1 LREGEEMTI
10 EGVYKRTIFNNS
22 DNGYLVGLIKVTEND
37 IDASLNNKTITF
49 TGYFN
54 DINIEDNLRLVGT
67 FTRHNRYGEQF
78 SVTSYEIIMPTTE
91 NSIISFLSSGIF
103 KGIGEGKAK
112 RIYETLGDDCISI
125 MSNDIDALVG
135 IKGISKKNREDIY
148 NTLLEYA
155 DNLEIIVKLNEYGFN
170 SKDSTTLYHKYKN
183 KVIELID
190 EDIYNLVNED
200 TNFGFKKI
208 DNLAL
213 KLDYSNDDIRRIK
226 AGIIYVINEVVNTV
240 GDTYL
245 FKSEI
250 YNYLKRALLVILEED
265 YFDQAINDLI
275 KEDKL
280 VLIDNKYYLKKVY
293 DAECNIAKR
302 ISYLTNLDD
311 NKFKKL
317 NELLLNN
324 EKKYNIDYNSEQEEA
339 IKNSFIKNVLVITG
353 GPGTGKTTIIKSIV
367 SIYQELY
374 KLSRDELYEKI
385 TLLAPT
391 GRASKRI
398 METVNMPASTIHRFL
413 KWNKETNKFGV
424 NEHNKV
430 HTDMVIVD
438 EASMVDTYLLDNLLK
453 GLRFDTKL
461 ILVGDVN
468 QLPSVGSGQILKDII
483 DTEKVPVVKL
493 EKLYRQEANSNI
505 ITFAYDVNNGI
516 YDNSLFNNYD
526 DLTYIKTDS
535 YNLMD
540 KFSELCYT
548 YKDYDY
554 NDLIM
559 MAPMYKTINGIDNL
573 NSIAREIF
581 NPKENNKHEI
591 VIGDTLYR
599 ENDKV
604 IELVNMPDY
613 NVFNGD
619 IGIITEIDKDKNE
632 VTVDYDGNI
641 VKYTKSNYTNFKLGY
656 VISIHKSQGSEFK
669 VVIMVLLNEFN
680 RMLYRKLLYTGI
692 TRAKQNLFI
701 LGEEE
706 AIKKAINNNELLKR
720 KTSLYE
726 MINDRFL

>member
-1 LREGEEMTI
+1 MTI

-505 ITFAYDVNNGI
+505 ITFAYDVNNGV

>member
-1 LREGEEMTI
+1 MTI
-10 EGVYKRTIFNNS
+10 EGIYKRTIFSNS

-103 KGIGEGKAK
+103 KGIGENKAK
-112 RIYETLGDDCISI
+112 KIYEALGNECITI

-148 NTLLEYA
+148 NTLLEYS

-170 SKDSTTLYHKYKN
+170 NKDSTTLYHKYKN
-183 KVIELID
+183 KVIDLID

-265 YFDQAINDLI
+265 YFDKAISELI

-280 VLIDNKYYLKKVY
+280 VLIENKYYLKKVY

-302 ISYLTNLDD
+302 ISYLVNLDD
-311 NKFKKL
+311 NKYKKL

-374 KLSRDELYEKI
+374 KLSKEELYEKI

-413 KWNKETNKFGV
+413 KWNKETNRFGV

-505 ITFAYDVNNGI
+505 ITFAYNVNNGI
-516 YDNSLFNNYD
+516 YDNSIFNNYD

-573 NSIAREIF
+573 NNIAREIF
-581 NPKENNKHEI
+581 NPKDNNKHEI

-720 KTSLYE
+720 KTSLFE
-726 MINDRFL
+726 MINERFN

>member
-1 LREGEEMTI
+1 MTI

-22 DNGYLVGLIKVTEND
+22 DNGYLVGLIKVSEND

-573 NSIAREIF
+573 NNIAREIF
-581 NPKENNKHEI
+581 NPKDNSKHEI
-591 VIGDTLYR
+591 VIGDTLFR

>member
-1 LREGEEMTI
+1 MTI
-10 EGVYKRTIFNNS
+10 EGIYKKTIFSNS
-22 DNGYLVGLIKVTEND
+22 DNGYLVGLLKVIDND

-78 SVTSYEIIMPTTE
+78 QANSYEIIMPTTE
-91 NSIISFLSSGIF
+91 NSIITFLSSGIF

-112 RIYETLGDDCISI
+112 KIYDALGDDAINRI
-125 MSNDIDALVG
+125 SNDITCLEG
-135 IKGISKKNREDIY
+135 IKGISKRNREDIY
-148 NTLLEYA
+148 NTLLEYS

-170 SKDSTTLYHKYKN
+170 NKDSTTLYHKYKN

-213 KLDYSNDDIRRIK
+213 KLDYSYDDLRRIK

-245 FKSEI
+245 YKSEI
-250 YNYLKRALLVILEED
+250 YNYLKRALLVILEEE
-265 YFDQAINDLI
+265 YFDGAINSLI
-275 KEDKL
+275 KEEKL

-302 ISYLTNLDD
+302 ISYLANLSD

-317 NELLLNN
+317 NELLLDN
-324 EKKYNIDYNSEQEEA
+324 EKKNNIDYNSEQEEA

-374 KLSRDELYEKI
+374 KLSREELYEKV

-398 METVNMPASTIHRFL
+398 METVNMPSSTIHRFL
-413 KWNKETNKFGV
+413 KWNKETNKFGI

-483 DTEKVPVVKL
+483 DTEKIPVVRL
-493 EKLYRQEANSNI
+493 EKLYRQEENSNI

-516 YDNSLFNNYD
+516 YDNSLFNNFD

-548 YKDYDY
+548 YKDMNY

-573 NSIAREIF
+573 NNIAREIF

-591 VIGDTLYR
+591 VIGDTLFR

-604 IELVNMPDY
+604 IELVNMPDA

-669 VVIMVLLNEFN
+669 VVIMVILNEFN
-680 RMLYRKLLYTGI
+680 RMLYRKLLYTGV
-692 TRAKQNLFI
+692 TRAKKNLYI
-701 LGEEE
+701 LGEED

-726 MINDRFL
+726 FINERFI

>member
-1 LREGEEMTI
+1 MTI
-10 EGVYKRTIFNNS
+10 EGIYKRTIFSNS

-103 KGIGEGKAK
+103 KGIGENKAK
-112 RIYETLGDDCISI
+112 KIYEALGNECITI

-148 NTLLEYA
+148 NTLLEYS

-170 SKDSTTLYHKYKN
+170 NKDSTTLYHKYKN

-213 KLDYSNDDIRRIK
+213 KLDYTNDDIRRIK

-265 YFDQAINDLI
+265 YFDKAISELI

-280 VLIDNKYYLKKVY
+280 VLIENKYYLKKVY

-302 ISYLTNLDD
+302 ISYLVNLDD
-311 NKFKKL
+311 NKYKKL

-374 KLSRDELYEKI
+374 KLSKEELYEKI

-398 METVNMPASTIHRFL
+398 METVDMPASTIHRFL
-413 KWNKETNKFGV
+413 KWNKETNRFGV

-505 ITFAYDVNNGI
+505 ITFAYNVNNGI
-516 YDNSLFNNYD
+516 YDNSIFNNYD

-573 NSIAREIF
+573 NNIAREIF
-581 NPKENNKHEI
+581 NPKDNNKHEI

-619 IGIITEIDKDKNE
+619 IGIITEIDKDKGE

-641 VKYTKSNYTNFKLGY
+641 VKYTKSIYTNFKLGY

-669 VVIMVLLNEFN
+669 VVIMVMLNEFN

-720 KTSLYE
+720 KTSLFE
-726 MINDRFL
+726 MINERFN

>member
-1 LREGEEMTI
+1 MTI

-148 NTLLEYA
+148 NTLLEYS

-311 NKFKKL
+311 NKYKKL

-505 ITFAYDVNNGI
+505 ITFAYDVNNGV

-573 NSIAREIF
+573 NNIAREIF

-591 VIGDTLYR
+591 VIGDTLFR

>member
-1 LREGEEMTI
+1 MKI
-10 EGVYKRTIFNNS
+10 EGVYKRTIFSNS
-22 DNGYLVGLIKVTEND
+22 DNGYLVGLIKVTDND

-54 DINIEDNLRLVGT
+54 DINIEDNLRLNGT
-67 FTRHNRYGEQF
+67 FTRHNKYGEQF
-78 SVTSYEIIMPTTE
+78 SVSSYEIIMPTTE
-91 NSIISFLSSGIF
+91 NSIITFLSSGIF
-103 KGIGEGKAK
+103 KGIGENKAK
-112 RIYETLGDDCISI
+112 KIYEALGDDCINI
-125 MSNDIDALVG
+125 ISNDITALEG

-148 NTLLEYA
+148 NTLLEYS

-170 SKDSTTLYHKYKN
+170 NKDSTTLYHKYKN
-183 KVIELID
+183 KVIDLID

-208 DNLAL
+208 DNLAI

-245 FKSEI
+245 YKSEI
-250 YNYLKRALLVILEED
+250 YNYLKRALLVILDEE
-265 YFDQAINDLI
+265 YFDSAINELI
-275 KEDKL
+275 KEEKI
-280 VLIDNKYYLKKVY
+280 VLIENKYYLKKVY

-302 ISYLTNLDD
+302 ISYLANKDD

-317 NELLLNN
+317 DELLLLN
-324 EKKYNIDYNSEQEEA
+324 EKKNNIDYNSEQEEA
-339 IKNSFIKNVLVITG
+339 IRNSFIKNVLVITG

-367 SIYQELY
+367 SIYEELY
-374 KLSRDELYEKI
+374 KLNREELCEKV

-391 GRASKRI
+391 GRAAKRI

-413 KWNKETNKFGV
+413 KWNKENNKFGI

-430 HTDMVIVD
+430 HTDLVIVD

-483 DTEKVPVVKL
+483 DTEKIPVVKL
-493 EKLYRQEANSNI
+493 EKLYRQEKNSNI
-505 ITFAYDVNNGI
+505 ITFAYNVNNGI
-516 YDNSLFNNYD
+516 YDNSIFNNYD
-526 DLTYIKTDS
+526 DLTYIKCDS

-573 NSIAREIF
+573 NNIAREIF
-581 NPKENNKHEI
+581 NPKDNSKREI

-632 VTVDYDGNI
+632 ITIDYDGNI

-669 VVIMVLLNEFN
+669 VVIMIMLNEFN

-692 TRAKQNLFI
+692 TRAKQNLYI

-706 AIKKAINNNELLKR
+706 AIKKAISNNELLKR

-726 MINDRFL
+726 MINERFI

>member
-1 LREGEEMTI
+1 MTI
-10 EGVYKRTIFNNS
+10 EGIYRKNIFNNS
-22 DNGYLVGLIKVTEND
+22 DNGYLVGLIKVLDND
-37 IDASLNNKTITF
+37 IDPSLNNKTITF

-67 FTRHNRYGEQF
+67 FTRHNKYGEQF
-78 SVTSYEIIMPTTE
+78 SATSYEIIMPTTE
-91 NSIISFLSSGIF
+91 NSIITFLSSGIF
-103 KGIGEGKAK
+103 KGIGENKAK
-112 RIYETLGDDCISI
+112 KIYDTLGDDCISI
-125 MSNDIDALVG
+125 ISNDITSLEG

-148 NTLLEYA
+148 NTLLEYS
-155 DNLEIIVKLNEYGFN
+155 DNIEIIIKLNEYGFN
-170 SKDSTTLYHKYKN
+170 NKDSTTLYHKYKN

-190 EDIYNLVNED
+190 DDIYNLVNED
-200 TNFGFKKI
+200 TGFGFKKI

-213 KLDYSNDDIRRIK
+213 KLDYSHDDNRRVK
-226 AGIIYVINEVVNTV
+226 AGILYVIGEVNNTV

-245 FKSEI
+245 YKSEI
-250 YNYLKRALLVILEED
+250 YNYLKRLLLVILEED
-265 YFDQAINDLI
+265 EFDQAINDLI

-280 VLIDNKYYLKKVY
+280 VLIDNKYYLKKMY

-302 ISYLTNLDD
+302 ISYLANLSD

-317 NELLLNN
+317 NELLLDN
-324 EKKYNIDYNSEQEEA
+324 EKKNNIDYNSEQEEA
-339 IKNSFIKNVLVITG
+339 IKNSFIKNILVITG

-367 SIYQELY
+367 SIYQQLY
-374 KLSRDELYEKI
+374 KLGRNEIIEKV

-398 METVNMPASTIHRFL
+398 METVNMPSSTIHRFL

-483 DTEKVPVVKL
+483 DTEKVPVVRL

-505 ITFAYDVNNGI
+505 ITFAYDVNNGV

-526 DLTYIKTDS
+526 DLTYIKCDS

-548 YKDYDY
+548 YKDMNY

-573 NSIAREIF
+573 NNIAREII
-581 NPKENNKHEI
+581 NPKDKSKHEI
-591 VIGDTLYR
+591 VIGDTLFR

-604 IELVNMPDY
+604 IELVNMPDS

-619 IGIITEIDKDKNE
+619 IGIIKEIDKDKNE
-632 VTVDYDGNI
+632 VTIDYDGNI

-669 VVIMVLLNEFN
+669 VVIMMILNEYN

-692 TRAKQNLFI
+692 TRSKQNLFI

-720 KTSLYE
+720 KTSLSE
-726 MINDRFL
+726 MINERFQ

>member
-1 LREGEEMTI
+1 MTI
-10 EGVYKRTIFNNS
+10 EGIYKRTIFSNS

-103 KGIGEGKAK
+103 KGIGENKAK
-112 RIYETLGDDCISI
+112 KIYEALGNECITI

-148 NTLLEYA
+148 NTLLEYS

-170 SKDSTTLYHKYKN
+170 NKDSTTLYHKYKN
-183 KVIELID
+183 KVIDLID

-265 YFDQAINDLI
+265 YFDQAISELI

-280 VLIDNKYYLKKVY
+280 VLIENKYYLKKVY

-302 ISYLTNLDD
+302 ISYLVNLDD
-311 NKFKKL
+311 NKYKKL

-374 KLSRDELYEKI
+374 KLSKEELYEKI

-413 KWNKETNKFGV
+413 KWNKETNRFGV

-505 ITFAYDVNNGI
+505 ITFAYNVNNGI
-516 YDNSLFNNYD
+516 YDNSIFNNYD

-573 NSIAREIF
+573 NNIAREIF
-581 NPKENNKHEI
+581 NPKDNNKHEI

-701 LGEEE
+701 
-706 AIKKAINNNELLKR
+706 
-720 KTSLYE
+720 
-726 MINDRFL
+726 

>member
-1 LREGEEMTI
+1 MTI

-125 MSNDIDALVG
+125 MSSDIDALVG

-573 NSIAREIF
+573 NNIAREIF

-591 VIGDTLYR
+591 VIGDTLFR

>member
-1 LREGEEMTI
+1 MTI
-10 EGVYKRTIFNNS
+10 EGIYKRTIFSNS

-573 NSIAREIF
+573 NNIAREIF

-591 VIGDTLYR
+591 VIGDTLFR

>member
-1 LREGEEMTI
+1 MTI

-22 DNGYLVGLIKVTEND
+22 DNGYLVGLIKVSEND

-112 RIYETLGDDCISI
+112 KIYETLGDDCISI

-573 NSIAREIF
+573 NNIAREIF

-591 VIGDTLYR
+591 VIGDTLFR

-706 AIKKAINNNELLKR
+706 AIKKAVNNNELLKR

>member
-1 LREGEEMTI
+1 MTI
-10 EGVYKRTIFNNS
+10 EGIYKKAIFSNS
-22 DNGYLVGLIKVTEND
+22 DNGYLVGLLKVIDND

-54 DINIEDNLRLVGT
+54 DINVEDNLRLVGT
-67 FTRHNRYGEQF
+67 FTRHNKYGEQF
-78 SVTSYEIIMPTTE
+78 SASSYEIIMPTTE
-91 NSIISFLSSGIF
+91 NSIITFLSSGIF

-112 RIYETLGDDCISI
+112 KRYDALGDEAISTI
-125 MSNDIDALVG
+125 SNDITCLEG
-135 IKGISKKNREDIY
+135 IKGITKKNREDIY
-148 NTLLEYA
+148 NTLLEYS

-170 SKDSTTLYHKYKN
+170 NKDSTTLYHKYKN

-200 TNFGFKKI
+200 TGFGFKKI

-213 KLDYSNDDIRRIK
+213 KLEYANDDLRRVK
-226 AGIIYVINEVVNTV
+226 AGIIYVINEVANTV

-245 FKSEI
+245 YKSEI
-250 YNYLKRALLVILEED
+250 YNYLKRALLVILEEE
-265 YFDQAINDLI
+265 YFDAAINSLI
-275 KEDKL
+275 NEEKL

-293 DAECNIAKR
+293 DAERNIAKR
-302 ISYLTNLDD
+302 ISYLANLSD

-317 NELLLNN
+317 DELLLEN
-324 EKKYNIDYNSEQEEA
+324 EKKNNIDYNSEQEEA

-374 KLSRDELYEKI
+374 KLSREELFEKV

-398 METVNMPASTIHRFL
+398 METVNMPSSTIHRFL
-413 KWNKETNKFGV
+413 KWNKETNKFGI

-483 DTEKVPVVKL
+483 DSEKIPVVKL

-548 YKDYDY
+548 YKDMNY

-573 NSIAREIF
+573 NNIAREIF
-581 NPKENNKHEI
+581 NPKDYNKHEI
-591 VIGDTLYR
+591 TIGDTLYR

-619 IGIITEIDKDKNE
+619 IGIITEIDKEKSE

-669 VVIMVLLNEFN
+669 VVIMVILNEFN
-680 RMLYRKLLYTGI
+680 RMLYRKLIYTGI
-692 TRAKQNLFI
+692 TRAKNNLYI
-701 LGEEE
+701 LGEED

-720 KTSLYE
+720 KTSLCE
-726 MINDRFL
+726 MINERFI

>member
-1 LREGEEMTI
+1 MTI

>member
-1 LREGEEMTI
+1 MTI
-10 EGVYKRTIFNNS
+10 EGIYKRTIFSNS
-22 DNGYLVGLIKVTEND
+22 DNGYLVGLIKVTDND

-67 FTRHNRYGEQF
+67 FTRHNKYGEQF
-78 SVTSYEIIMPTTE
+78 STNSYEIIMPTTE

-103 KGIGEGKAK
+103 KGIGENKAK
-112 RIYETLGDDCISI
+112 KIYEALGDDCINI
-125 MSNDIDALVG
+125 ISNDIDALVG

-148 NTLLEYA
+148 NTLLEYS

-183 KVIELID
+183 KVIDLID

-245 FKSEI
+245 YKSEI

-265 YFDQAINDLI
+265 YFDKAISELI
-275 KEDKL
+275 KEDKI

-302 ISYLTNLDD
+302 ISYLVNLDD
-311 NKFKKL
+311 NKYKKL

-367 SIYQELY
+367 SIYQELF
-374 KLSRDELYEKI
+374 KLDREELYEKV

-430 HTDMVIVD
+430 HTDIVIVD

-483 DTEKVPVVKL
+483 DTNKVPVVKL

-505 ITFAYDVNNGI
+505 ITLAYDVNNGI
-516 YDNSLFNNYD
+516 YDNSIFNNYD

-535 YNLMD
+535 YNLID

-554 NDLIM
+554 NELIM

-573 NSIAREIF
+573 NNIAREIF
-581 NPKENNKHEI
+581 NPKDNSKHEI

-604 IELVNMPDY
+604 IEQVNMPDY

-632 VTVDYDGNI
+632 ITVNYDGNI

-692 TRAKQNLFI
+692 TRAKQNLYI

-726 MINDRFL
+726 MINERFE

>member
-1 LREGEEMTI
+1 MTI

-91 NSIISFLSSGIF
+91 NSIISFLSSGSF

-148 NTLLEYA
+148 NTLLEYS

-170 SKDSTTLYHKYKN
+170 SKDSTTLYRKYKN

-311 NKFKKL
+311 NKYKKL

-505 ITFAYDVNNGI
+505 ITFAYDVNNGV

-573 NSIAREIF
+573 NNIAREIF

-591 VIGDTLYR
+591 VIGDTLFR

>member
-1 LREGEEMTI
+1 MTI
-10 EGVYKRTIFNNS
+10 EGIYKKTIFNNS
-22 DNGYLVGLIKVTEND
+22 DNGYLVGLLKVIDND

-78 SVTSYEIIMPTTE
+78 QANSYEIIMPTTE
-91 NSIISFLSSGIF
+91 NSIITFLSSGIF

-112 RIYETLGDDCISI
+112 KIYDALGDEAISI
-125 MSNDIDALVG
+125 MSNDITCLEG

-148 NTLLEYA
+148 NTLLEYS

-170 SKDSTTLYHKYKN
+170 NKDSTTLYHKYKN

-213 KLDYSNDDIRRIK
+213 KLDYSNDDLRRVK

-245 FKSEI
+245 YKSEI
-250 YNYLKRALLVILEED
+250 YNYLKRALLVILEEE
-265 YFDQAINDLI
+265 YFDGAINSLI
-275 KEDKL
+275 KEEKL

-302 ISYLTNLDD
+302 ISYLANLSD

-317 NELLLNN
+317 NELLLEN
-324 EKKYNIDYNSEQEEA
+324 EKKNNIDYNSEQEEA

-374 KLSRDELYEKI
+374 KLSREELFEKV

-398 METVNMPASTIHRFL
+398 METVNMPSSTIHRFL
-413 KWNKETNKFGV
+413 KWNKETNKFGI

-483 DTEKVPVVKL
+483 DTEKIPVVRL
-493 EKLYRQEANSNI
+493 EKLYRQEENSNI

-516 YDNSLFNNYD
+516 YDNSLFNNFD
-526 DLTYIKTDS
+526 DLTYIKTDN

-548 YKDYDY
+548 YKDMNY

-573 NSIAREIF
+573 NNIAREIF
-581 NPKENNKHEI
+581 NPKDNNKHEI
-591 VIGDTLYR
+591 VIGDTLFR

-604 IELVNMPDY
+604 IELVNMPDA

-669 VVIMVLLNEFN
+669 VVIMVILNEFN
-680 RMLYRKLLYTGI
+680 RMLYRKLLYTGV
-692 TRAKQNLFI
+692 TRAKKNLYI
-701 LGEEE
+701 LGEED

-726 MINDRFL
+726 LINERFV

>member
-1 LREGEEMTI
+1 MTI
-10 EGVYKRTIFNNS
+10 EGIYKKTIFSNS
-22 DNGYLVGLIKVTEND
+22 DNGYLVGLLKVIDND

-505 ITFAYDVNNGI
+505 ITFAYDVNNGV

-573 NSIAREIF
+573 NNIAREIF

-591 VIGDTLYR
+591 VIGDTLFR

-692 TRAKQNLFI
+692 TRAKQNLCI
-701 LGEEE
+701 LGE
-706 AIKKAINNNELLKR
+706 
-720 KTSLYE
+720 
-726 MINDRFL
+726 

>member
-1 LREGEEMTI
+1 MTI

-250 YNYLKRALLVILEED
+250 YNYLKRVLLVILEED

-505 ITFAYDVNNGI
+505 ITFAYNVNNGI
-516 YDNSLFNNYD
+516 YDNSIFNNYD

-573 NSIAREIF
+573 NNIAREIF
-581 NPKENNKHEI
+581 NPKDNNKHEI

-669 VVIMVLLNEFN
+669 VVIMVMLNEFN

-720 KTSLYE
+720 KTSLFE
-726 MINDRFL
+726 MINERFN

>member
-1 LREGEEMTI
+1 MTI

-226 AGIIYVINEVVNTV
+226 AGIVYVINEVVNTV

-573 NSIAREIF
+573 NNIAREIF

-591 VIGDTLYR
+591 VIGDTLFR

>member
-1 LREGEEMTI
+1 MTI

-22 DNGYLVGLIKVTEND
+22 DNGYLVGLIKVSEND

-183 KVIELID
+183 KVIELIH

-265 YFDQAINDLI
+265 YFDQAINELI

-573 NSIAREIF
+573 NNIAREIF

-591 VIGDTLYR
+591 VIGDTLFR